1 MKLLLFDQNIS
12 PRLVE
17 RLADIY
23 PDSTHVS
30 LLGMG
35 NAMDIEIWQYAHDN
49 DYMIV
54 TKDADFSE
62 LGVVR
67 GFPPKIIWIRRGN
80 CSTMRLKPSC
90 VKTVKPFRH
99 LAKMKRPVFWFC
111 FRRL

>member
-12 PRLVE
+12 PRLVD

-23 PDSTHVS
+23 PGSAHVFT
-30 LLGMG
+30 LGLG
-35 NAMDIEIWQYAHDN
+35 NAMDIEIWQYAHDH

-62 LGVVR
+62 LGIVK

-80 CSTMRLKPSC
+80 CSTQDIESILRENYSAVSALSEDLE
-90 VKTVKPFRH
+90 TGI
-99 LAKMKRPVFWFC
+99 LAVF
-111 FRRL
+111 

>member
-1 MKLLLFDQNIS
+1 MKSLLFDQNIS

-23 PDSTHVS
+23 PRSAHVFT
-30 LLGMG
+30 LGMG
-35 NAMDIEIWQYAHDN
+35 SAMDIEIWQYAHDH

-62 LGVVR
+62 FGVVK

-80 CSTMRLKPSC
+80 CSTQEIETTLRENLSSIGALSEDSE
-90 VKTVKPFRH
+90 TGILTLF
-99 LAKMKRPVFWFC
+99 
-111 FRRL
+111 

>member
-17 RLADIY
+17 RLSDIY
-23 PDSTHVS
+23 PGSMHVS

-35 NAMDIEIWQYAHDN
+35 NAMDIEIWQYARDH

-62 LGVVR
+62 LGVLK
-67 GFPPKIIWIRRGN
+67 GFPPQVIWIRRGN
-80 CSTMRLKPSC
+80 CSTSEIE
-90 VKTVKPFRH
+90 TVLRENHEAIQTLGEDEETGILVLF
-99 LAKMKRPVFWFC
+99 
-111 FRRL
+111 

>member
-12 PRLVE
+12 PRLVD

-23 PDSTHVS
+23 PGSIHVS
-30 LLGMG
+30 MLEMG
-35 NAMDIEIWQYAHDN
+35 KAMDIEIWQYAHDH

-62 LGVVR
+62 LGVVK

-80 CSTMRLKPSC
+80 CSTQDIEGILRENYESIQMLGDDD
-90 VKTVKPFRH
+90 KTGILILF
-99 LAKMKRPVFWFC
+99 
-111 FRRL
+111 